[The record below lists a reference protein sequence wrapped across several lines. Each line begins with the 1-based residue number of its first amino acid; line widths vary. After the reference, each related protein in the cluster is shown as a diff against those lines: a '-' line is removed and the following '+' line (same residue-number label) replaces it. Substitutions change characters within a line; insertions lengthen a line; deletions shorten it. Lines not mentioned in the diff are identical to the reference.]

1 MSLRLRRRK
10 ICFSAFTLFHL
21 LLLVCVV
28 GLVLF
33 LAFPTFQEHLHKR
46 ELDRS
51 MYQARELYI
60 AAFDMATE
68 GAAKFDANRA
78 WPGDYEATALA
89 DYCTKLVQHGHLKAT
104 DLQNILSAPG
114 ATCTVTS
121 SPNGVTLRGKS
132 ALKVYRVKREDPSNT
147 IFVASSNY
155 VYDTALNP
163 AAVPF
168 GDNGFVVVRKS
179 GDLGVYRKHQATPAG
194 FENNAEKFQ
203 SELGIGKLPGAV
215 EGTVFP
221 GDGTTVLNGPQQD

>member
-1 MSLRLRRRK
+1 VSLRLRRRK

-68 GAAKFDANRA
+68 GAAKFDVNRA
-78 WPGDYEATALA
+78 WPGDYEATTLA
-89 DYCTKLVQHGHLKAT
+89 DYCSKLVRNGHLKVA
-104 DLQNILSAPG
+104 DLQRILSAPG
-114 ATCTVTS
+114 ATCTVTAVAG
-121 SPNGVTLRGKS
+121 GVTLTGRS
-132 ALKVYRVKREDPSNT
+132 AIKLYRVKREDPSNT
-147 IFVASSNY
+147 IFAASSNY

-163 AAVPF
+163 AATPF

-194 FENNAEKFQ
+194 FDNNPTKFQ
-203 SELGIGKLPGAV
+203 SELGIGMLPGAV
-215 EGTVFP
+215 EGTVVP
-221 GDGTTVLNGPQQD
+221 GDGATVLIGP